1 MTAAEAEADA
11 PLRRR
16 RGEALEDAICAAALD
31 ELRGSGYSGF
41 TFDAVAAR
49 AHTGKAS
56 IYRRWS
62 DKRQLVMDAI
72 CRSMPRPHGTT
83 LADEL
88 PDSVTTR
95 DALLLMFESMVVG
108 MSSVSTDALRCIVT
122 EATRNPGLAEML
134 NQSLVCPRQGGLIAL
149 LERGVRLGDVRAD
162 VPFDL
167 VVQLVP
173 GFMIQRIMFRGEPLM
188 DASLAR
194 QLVDEVL
201 MPVVAVRPAPVES
214 SVH

>member
-1 MTAAEAEADA
+1 MTAAEARADA
-11 PLRRR
+11 PSRRR

-56 IYRRWS
+56 IYRRWP

-72 CRSMPRPHGTT
+72 CRSMPRPQGTT

-88 PDSVTTR
+88 PDSVGTR

-108 MSSVSTDALRCIVT
+108 MSSVSADALRCIVT
-122 EATRNPGLAEML
+122 EAVRNPGLAEML

-149 LERGVRLGDVRAD
+149 LERGVRLGDVRTA

-173 GFMIQRIMFRGEPLM
+173 GFMIQRVMLRGEPLM
-188 DASLAR
+188 DAALAC

-201 MPVVAVRPAPVES
+201 MPALRPAPAELAVD
-214 SVH
+214 